1 MDPNNIILVN
11 KTAQILL
18 QSISELPHLVIVSPQ
33 TLASSSSS
41 SASSSQ
47 EHYQCNENGTF
58 TDIILSNSS
67 APIEKVLLKTQALAI
82 PDLHVMIYAKVR
94 LTQHRNTGI
103 SYRTIY
109 LHYLYYSIAARR

>member
-1 MDPNNIILVN
+1 MDPNSIIIVN
-11 KTAQILL
+11 KTAQVLL

-33 TLASSSSS
+33 TLTSSS

-47 EHYQCNENGTF
+47 EHYKCNENGTF

-94 LTQHRNTGI
+94 
-103 SYRTIY
+103 
-109 LHYLYYSIAARR
+109 